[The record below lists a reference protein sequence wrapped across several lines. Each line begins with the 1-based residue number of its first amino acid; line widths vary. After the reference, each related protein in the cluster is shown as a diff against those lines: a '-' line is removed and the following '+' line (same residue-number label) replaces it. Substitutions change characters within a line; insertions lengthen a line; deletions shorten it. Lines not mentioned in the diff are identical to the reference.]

1 VDAESLVMEFWLP
14 ALVLLFAV
22 TAALA
27 LGSKWLARASLGAGT
42 DAGLTVFKHQLKE
55 LDSDIDAG
63 RIASADGDGLRNE
76 LSRRI
81 LAAARGQTDA
91 AVGNASPRVM
101 ALALLVPL
109 ATVLIYV
116 QVGKPNMPDVP
127 RAERL
132 ANAQKTGDPE
142 ALVAQVED
150 HLSKKPDDVQG
161 WQLLVP
167 VYMEMQRFGDA
178 AAAQM
183 QIMALTGETAELKA
197 GVAEALTLRDKGLMP
212 ELAITAAM
220 DAYRL
225 DPANPKTQ
233 FYHALAL
240 SQQGKKVESLVA
252 FNAIL
257 ANSSADAPWRGAV
270 QEQIKRLSSSGAA
283 PQISEDQAA
292 GLKNLA
298 PADQQAMIRGMV
310 DGLDAKLAANA
321 DDLEGWL
328 RLIRARTVLGES
340 DKASAA
346 LTKARRLFVSK
357 PDALTAINDLAKEL
371 KLP

>member
-1 VDAESLVMEFWLP
+1 MQFWLP
-14 ALVLLFAV
+14 ALVLLAVV

-27 LGSKWLARASLGAGT
+27 LGTQWLVRSAVGADS
-42 DAGLTVFKHQLKE
+42 DAGLAVFRHQLKE
-55 LDSDIDAG
+55 LDSDIVAG
-63 RIASADGDGLRNE
+63 RVARADAEGLRNE

-81 LAAARGQTDA
+81 LAAARGQTPSA
-91 AVGNASPRVM
+91 TQNASPRTM

-109 ATVLIYV
+109 TALVTYM

-127 RAERL
+127 RAVRL
-132 ANAQKTGDPE
+132 ANAQQTGDAE

-150 HLSKKPDDVQG
+150 RLSQKPDDVQG
-161 WQLLVP
+161 WQLLAP
-167 VYMEMQRFGDA
+167 IYMEMGRFGDA

-183 QIMALTGETAELKA
+183 QIMALTGETAELKT

-225 DPANPKTQ
+225 DAKNPKTQ

-240 SQQGKKVESLVA
+240 SQLGKKDEALAA
-252 FNAIL
+252 FNGMLAI
-257 ANSSADAPWRGAV
+257 APADAPWRGPV
-270 QEQIKRLSSSGAA
+270 QDQIRRLSASSAT

-292 GLKNLA
+292 SIKNLA

-310 DGLDAKLAANA
+310 DGLDAKLVANG

-340 DKASAA
+340 DKAAAA
-346 LTKARRLFVSK
+346 LAKARELFVSK

-371 KLP
+371 KLS

>member
-1 VDAESLVMEFWLP
+1 MQFWLP
-14 ALVLLFAV
+14 ALVLLAVV

-27 LGSKWLARASLGAGT
+27 LGTQWLVRRTAGADS
-42 DAGLTVFKHQLKE
+42 DAGLAVFKHQLTE
-55 LDSDIDAG
+55 LDSDIAAG
-63 RIASADGDGLRNE
+63 RIAGTDGEGLRNE

-81 LAAARGQTDA
+81 LAAARGQTA
-91 AVGNASPRVM
+91 NAVRVTSPRTM
-101 ALALLVPL
+101 TLALLVPL
-109 ATVLIYV
+109 AAVLIYM

-127 RAERL
+127 RAARL
-132 ANAQKTGDPE
+132 ANAQQTGDAE

-150 HLSKKPDDVQG
+150 RLSQKPNDVQG
-161 WQLLVP
+161 WQLLAP
-167 VYMEMQRFGDA
+167 IYTEMGRFGDA

-225 DPANPKTQ
+225 DATNPKVE

-240 SQQGKKVESLVA
+240 SQQGKKQEALAA
-252 FNAIL
+252 FNGMI
-257 ANSSADAPWRGAV
+257 ANAPANAPWRGAV
-270 QEQIKRLSSSGAA
+270 QDQIKRLSASSAA
-283 PQISEDQAA
+283 PKFSEEQAA
-292 GLKNLA
+292 GIKNLA
-298 PADQQAMIRGMV
+298 AADQQVMIRGMV
-310 DGLDAKLAANA
+310 DGLDAKLAAND

-340 DKASAA
+340 DKANVA
-346 LTKARRLFVSK
+346 LTKARGLFVSNT
-357 PDALTAINDLAKEL
+357 DAIAAINDLAKEL

>member
-1 VDAESLVMEFWLP
+1 MQFWLP
-14 ALVLLFAV
+14 ALVLLAV
-22 TAALA
+22 ITAALA
-27 LGSKWLARASLGAGT
+27 LGSQWLARRNAGADS
-42 DAGLTVFKHQLKE
+42 DAGLAVFKHQLKE
-55 LDSDIDAG
+55 LDSDIAAG
-63 RIASADGDGLRNE
+63 RIANADGEGLRNE

-81 LAAARGQTDA
+81 LAAARGQTA
-91 AVGNASPRVM
+91 NAVRTTSPRTMV
-101 ALALLVPL
+101 LALIVPL
-109 ATVLIYV
+109 AALLIYV

-132 ANAQKTGDPE
+132 ANAQKTGDND

-150 HLSKKPDDVQG
+150 HLSQKPDDVQG

-183 QIMALTGETAELKA
+183 QIMALTGETAALKT

-225 DPANPKTQ
+225 DATNPKTQ

-240 SQQGKKVESLVA
+240 SQQGKKEEALLA
-252 FNAIL
+252 FNSMIVNAP
-257 ANSSADAPWRGAV
+257 ANAPWRGAV
-270 QEQIKRLSSSGAA
+270 EDQIKRLSSSGVA
-283 PQISEDQAA
+283 PEISSDQAA
-292 GLKNLA
+292 SIKAMA

-310 DGLDAKLAANA
+310 KGLDVRLATNG

-340 DKASAA
+340 DKAGVA
-346 LTKARRLFVSK
+346 LAKARGLFVSNK
-357 PDALTAINDLAKEL
+357 DALTAVNDLAKEL